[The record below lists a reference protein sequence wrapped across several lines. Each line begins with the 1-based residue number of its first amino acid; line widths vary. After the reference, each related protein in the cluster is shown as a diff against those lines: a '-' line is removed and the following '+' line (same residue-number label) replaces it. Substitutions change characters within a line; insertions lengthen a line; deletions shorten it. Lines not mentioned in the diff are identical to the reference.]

1 MNAQLT
7 LPLRL
12 SDHAVFASF
21 LGAGNETLV
30 AWLQQLADK
39 GEGGGAWL
47 RGAAATG
54 RSHLLQAT
62 CERAGGGAVYL
73 PLRELASGDPSI
85 LDGLASR
92 RLVCLDDIE
101 AVAGR
106 APFELAL
113 FALCNQLADTGGILV
128 AAAASAAR
136 DSGFTLPDLA
146 SRLSKLPA
154 FRVAPLA
161 EADRIQALKLR
172 ASHRGLDLP
181 TETAEYLLRRAPR
194 DMGSL
199 YALLDH
205 LDQQSLR
212 AQRRL
217 TIPFVRDVLAL
228 KEPRRHS
235 GPD

>member
-1 MNAQLT
+1 MNAQLA

-21 LGAGNETLV
+21 LDSGNETLV
-30 AWLQQLADK
+30 AWLKQLADT

-62 CERAGGGAVYL
+62 CERAGADAVYL
-73 PLRELASGDPSI
+73 PLREFASGDQSV
-85 LDGLASR
+85 LEDLARR

-106 APFELAL
+106 APWELAL
-113 FALCNQLADTGGILV
+113 FDLCNQLADTGGTLV
-128 AAAASAAR
+128 AAAAGAA
-136 DSGFTLPDLA
+136 
-146 SRLSKLPA
+146 SKLPA
-154 FRVAPLA
+154 FRVVPLA
-161 EADRIQALKLR
+161 EADRIRALKLR

-181 TETAEYLLRRAPR
+181 TETAEYLLRRARR

-228 KEPRRHS
+228 QPAPRRDS
-235 GPD
+235 ERD

>member
-1 MNAQLT
+1 MNAQLA
-7 LPLRL
+7 LPLKL

-21 LGAGNETLV
+21 LCSGNETLV
-30 AWLQQLADK
+30 AWLQQLADT

-62 CERAGGGAVYL
+62 CERAGAGAVYL
-73 PLRELASGDPSI
+73 PLRELAPGDPAV
-85 LDGLASR
+85 LDDLARR
-92 RLVCLDDIE
+92 RLVCLDDVD

-106 APFELAL
+106 APWELAL
-113 FALCNQLADTGGILV
+113 FDLCNQLADAAGILV
-128 AAAASAAR
+128 AAAPGAAR
-136 DSGFTLPDLA
+136 DCGFTLPDLA

-181 TETAEYLLRRAPR
+181 TETAEYLLRRTPR
-194 DMGSL
+194 DMASL

-205 LDQQSLR
+205 LDRQSLQ

-217 TIPFVRDVLAL
+217 TIPFVRGVLAL
-228 KEPRRHS
+228 
-235 GPD
+235 